1 MNQPNKIGILG
12 TGLIGGSIA
21 KGIKMRRPEVHIA
34 SLARECADLERA
46 VEEKAVDTLFST
58 WEELIEFCDWIILAT
73 PLSSLA
79 SLAEEIAR
87 RCPKEKKLLVIDVG
101 SVKKAV
107 FPTFETLTTENL
119 NFLSTHP
126 MAGREK
132 WGFAHSDP
140 HLFQGCCWILSPH
153 AKNRKSVVEAA
164 AEFVEGLGARHQ
176 ILDPLEHD
184 KRVAMVSHFPAL
196 LSRLLL
202 EFVEGQDE
210 AALESAGPGFH
221 SMTRLAKDNPRLQ
234 EEIGAFN
241 SEEISSQLAK
251 WIKFLEKKEEV

>member
-21 KGIKMRRPEVHIA
+21 KGLKMQRPEVRIA
-34 SLARECADLERA
+34 SLARECVDLEKA
-46 VEEKAVDTLFST
+46 VGEKAVDTVSST
-58 WEELIEFCDWIILAT
+58 WEELIAFCDWIILAT
-73 PLSSLA
+73 PLSSLS

-87 RCPKEKKLLVIDVG
+87 CCPKEKKLVVIDVS

-107 FPTFETLTTENL
+107 LPGFETLTTESL
-119 NFLSTHP
+119 EFLSTHP

-153 AKNRKSVVEAA
+153 AKNSKITVETAA
-164 AEFVEGLGARHQ
+164 QFVQGLGARHQ
-176 ILDPLEHD
+176 ILDPILHD
-184 KRVAMVSHFPAL
+184 KRAAMVSHFPAL

-202 EFVEGQDE
+202 EFVEEQDKE
-210 AALESAGPGFH
+210 ALASAGPGFH

-234 EEIGAFN
+234 EEICAFN
-241 SEEISSQLAK
+241 SQEISSQLEK
-251 WIKFLEKKEEV
+251 WIQFMRKYDI